1 MFKVHT
7 IYPGRW
13 LLVFVALLFASA
25 CDLIDFRSDSTLI
38 AKAYNARL
46 YLEDISGLIP
56 PGSDPADS
64 AAFVKRYVDNWLSN
78 QVFLYHA
85 LQSLSFEET
94 SIEQR
99 VRDYKNA
106 LISHKYESILIAE
119 EMDTVITDSEIRA
132 YYEENKGYF
141 RLKENIVLATY
152 IKMPLRSA
160 ENNRI
165 RSMYRSNDPDVIT
178 ELEEIC
184 LQHAATYYIN
194 NDSWM
199 PFSSITQ
206 DMPLR
211 TTNETAFLQNNR
223 FMEISDDFFRYFL
236 YIHDYK
242 LSGDISPMD
251 FDQENIRLFV
261 LSRRKKQFIENKRR
275 NMFNQ
280 AIEANRIESFL

>member
-1 MFKVHT
+1 MSNFS
-7 IYPGRW
+7 IIRQRRW
-13 LLVFVALLFASA
+13 LLGFVALLFVSA
-25 CDLIDFRSDSTLI
+25 CNIIDFRSDNTLL

-85 LQSLSFEET
+85 MQSLSFEEI

-106 LISHKYESILIAE
+106 LITHKYEAFLVAE
-119 EMDTVITDSEIRA
+119 EMDTTITESEIRE

-152 IKMPLRSA
+152 IKMPLRSP

-165 RSMYRSNDPDVIT
+165 RSMYRTNDPGIIAD
-178 ELEEIC
+178 LEEIC

-194 NDSWM
+194 TDSWM
-199 PFSSITQ
+199 LFSDITR

-211 TTNETAFLQNNR
+211 ATDETVFLQNNR
-223 FMEISDDFFRYFL
+223 FLEISDDFFRYFL

-251 FDQENIRLFV
+251 FDQENIRLFL
-261 LSRRKKQFIENKRR
+261 LSRRKKQFIENQRR
-275 NMFNQ
+275 ILFNQ